1 MDKNK
6 NKIKFIDVLPTNDTI
21 TFKQFLPELFQEIEN
36 VVIGVI
42 STEFFISHFSD
53 DAGCKSK
60 QTEIEANPVSEE
72 L

>member
-21 TFKQFLPELFQEIEN
+21 TFNQFLPELFQEIEN

-42 STEFFISHFSD
+42 STEFFITLLSLQI
-53 DAGCKSK
+53 GM
-60 QTEIEANPVSEE
+60 
-72 L
+72 